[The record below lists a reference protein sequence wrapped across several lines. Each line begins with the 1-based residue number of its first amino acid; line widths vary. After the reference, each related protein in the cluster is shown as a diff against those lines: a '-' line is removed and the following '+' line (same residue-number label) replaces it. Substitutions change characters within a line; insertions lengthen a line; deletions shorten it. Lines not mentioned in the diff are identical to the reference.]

1 MENRKAAVYIRLAR
15 ARNVAFYCRMAL
27 ADTDA
32 LAVQERHLFNFAEAN
47 GYEDGEF
54 NKHCVYRDNGGSG
67 STLDRPGMNMLMA
80 DIRDGRVDVLIVKD
94 ISRVLRNYI
103 KLDGW
108 FRFLKKHGVVFISVN
123 DGIHGLA

>member
-54 NKHCVYRDNGGSG
+54 NKHRIYHDNGQSG
-67 STLDRPGMNMLMA
+67 LTLDRPGMNALMA

-94 ISRVLRNYI
+94 ISRVLRDYLKI
-103 KLDGW
+103 EPWLG
-108 FRFLKKHGVVFISVN
+108 FLKERGVRFISVN
-123 DGIHGLA
+123 DGIDIL